1 MEDPTVHRLLPSLL
15 LLGLVAFVVPSEASA
30 QQGAPKLRIGAG
42 MVLDFAGEADY
53 DNPWRDDD
61 LNATIGLRAH
71 LDYDLGRYVSLGGFV
86 RLSWWEGD
94 YFYEERSML
103 FDLGPRITGHYDW
116 RDFRF
121 YVAGMPGLVISKLNN
136 DYDERYRYDRRFD
149 NRYYPYGWGY
159 ENPAVGFTMS
169 IAPGMEYW
177 FNNDFAVYV
186 EIFGWVGHYF
196 SHDFENAPGDNDFSL
211 NQVAFN
217 FGIVFA
223 P

>member
-1 MEDPTVHRLLPSLL
+1 
-15 LLGLVAFVVPSEASA
+15 
-30 QQGAPKLRIGAG
+30 

-53 DNPWRDDD
+53 DRPYIDDD
-61 LNATIGLRAH
+61 LNATVGLRGH
-71 LDYDLGRYVSLGGFV
+71 LDYDVGRYVSLGGFT

-94 YFYEERSML
+94 DLFEERSML

-121 YVAGMPGLVISKLNN
+121 YVAGMPGLLISKLNG
-136 DYDERYRYDRRFD
+136 DYDDGYRD
-149 NRYYPYGWGY
+149 NRGRYYGYGF

-177 FNNDFAVYV
+177 FNNEFAVYV

-196 SHDFENAPGDNDFSL
+196 SHDYENISGDNDFNL

-217 FGIVFA
+217 FGIVFS